1 MLENE
6 RLLKAIEEL
15 KRRGFA
21 KNNNEICKKI
31 GRSSSFLTDIR
42 KEKQRISGE
51 ILMSLKKNYPI
62 NEEYILSGEGEIL
75 LKTSSNEENQTIE
88 EEIERYHKIIDQLNY
103 TIELQKENRRNQ
115 KKKRNSRF
123 YHVSMLFI

>member
-75 LKTSSNEENQTIE
+75 LKTSSNEEKIKQLK

-103 TIELQKENRRNQ
+103 TIELQKEKIDEIKN
-115 KKKRNSRF
+115 KKTK
-123 YHVSMLFI
+123 